1 VRYARNARTHSPEQV
16 AQIAASIRDWG
27 WTTPVL
33 VDEQGTIIAGHGR
46 ISGGTEPGHL
56 KVEFSDVVGQA
67 AERMRL
73 PPPSAT
79 AISRMEATLDW
90 AAWLEPI
97 DSKIVWMRA
106 CGSRWKE
113 VCSAVGLARAAA
125 HEHWLYAL
133 CLIASRLNRK
143 DRPKHVGRRR
153 LIARVRSRT
162 ISGPPS

>member
-1 VRYARNARTHSPEQV
+1 MVEERLIEAGAVLKRLPAVRV
-16 AQIAASIRDWG
+16 
-27 WTTPVL
+27 
-33 VDEQGTIIAGHGR
+33 
-46 ISGGTEPGHL
+46 GGYFSTWPTVE
-56 KVEFSDVVGQA
+56 VEFSDVVGRA
-67 AERMRL
+67 PERMRL

-79 AISRMEATLDW
+79 AISRMESTLDW

-133 CLIASRLNRK
+133 CLIASRLNGEDWRK
-143 DRPKHVGRRR
+143 HIGKRRV
-153 LIARVRSRT
+153 IARVRCRT
-162 ISGPPS
+162 VSEPAG